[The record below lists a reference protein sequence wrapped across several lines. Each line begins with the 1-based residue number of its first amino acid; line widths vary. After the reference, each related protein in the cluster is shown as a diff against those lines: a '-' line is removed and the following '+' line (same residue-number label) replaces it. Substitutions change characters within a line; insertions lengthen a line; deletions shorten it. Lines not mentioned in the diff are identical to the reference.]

1 MTESFTVVIASSTIS
16 ISPSIEYYLN
26 YPTAHCST
34 HDNLCFLCRNRK
46 ISYKIQLNSLVSNSR
61 DLWHHFSWHIMHSD
75 RKWIR
80 RHLCIC
86 YTLGQIDITS
96 PPHTQ
101 TQTQCGRG
109 GAVTYSSTKY
119 RIYVVLHSQGSIV
132 QARWR
137 LGQSK
142 S

>member
-16 ISPSIEYYLN
+16 ISPSIKYYLN

-46 ISYKIQLNSLVSNSR
+46 ISCKIQLNSLVSNNR
-61 DLWHHFSWHIMHSD
+61 DLWHHFSWHIVHSD

-96 PPHTQ
+96 PPPYTNTDTVWQ
-101 TQTQCGRG
+101 RG
-109 GAVTYSSTKY
+109 SSNIFKY
-119 RIYVVLHSQGSIV
+119 QVQNLCCSPHPREHSPS
-132 QARWR
+132 
-137 LGQSK
+137 
-142 S
+142 